1 MRVAWLQAGDAVAG
15 DTDRY
20 SPVSRDELEVIVGEF
35 RHLREEHRRAGVE
48 SSVRR
53 RMEPRLHELEL
64 RFERLLHEW
73 APDEELQAAWR
84 AHLHGDAPE
93 PAQPAASRRL
103 VFRGVAEMGS
113 VVEIRPRADGDY
125 DVDLDGHVVERL
137 LGEGEADAFGKEVG
151 AFTLDGR
158 VFLETFAASRPALEA
173 LGEFVAEREPHPPW
187 PFAPELAADGLI
199 DRDFGLTRRGHRALV
214 AAHEASPRRRQPGP

>member
-1 MRVAWLQAGDAVAG
+1 VKEN
-15 DTDRY
+15 TDVY
-20 SPVSRDELEVIVGEF
+20 SSVSRDELEVIVREF
-35 RHLREEHRRAGVE
+35 RHLLEEHRRAGHE

-53 RMEPRLHELEL
+53 HMESRLHELEL
-64 RFERLLHEW
+64 RFGQLLDEW
-73 APDEELQAAWR
+73 APDGEVRAAWQ
-84 AHLHGDAPE
+84 AHFHAEAPE
-93 PAQPAASRRL
+93 PSLPAASRRL
-103 VFRGVAEMGS
+103 VFRGVAETGS
-113 VVEIRPRADGDY
+113 VVEIRARADGDY

-187 PFAPELAADGLI
+187 PFAAELAADGLI

>member
-1 MRVAWLQAGDAVAG
+1 MKEN
-15 DTDRY
+15 TDVY
-20 SPVSRDELEVIVGEF
+20 SSVSRDEFEVIVREF
-35 RHLREEHRRAGVE
+35 RHLLEEHRRAGHE

-53 RMEPRLHELEL
+53 HMESRLHELEL

-113 VVEIRPRADGDY
+113 VVEIRARADGDY
-125 DVDLDGHVVERL
+125 DVDLDGHVVERRL
-137 LGEGEADAFGKEVG
+137 DEPDAGREVG
-151 AFTLDGR
+151 TFTLDGH
-158 VFLETFAASRPALEA
+158 VFLETFSASGPALEA

-199 DRDFGLTRRGHRALV
+199 DRDFGLTQRGRRAL
-214 AAHEASPRRRQPGP
+214 AQARRESAMRREPGP